1 MQHLPG
7 VARPWTLVAALSV
20 GQLISWGSLYYSFS
34 LFVAPMEADL
44 GWSRADLNGALSVG
58 LLVAG
63 LFALPVGRLIDRRGA
78 HILMTLGSLAGGALC
93 LAWSQVDSIALFY
106 LIWIGIGV
114 VQAATL
120 YEPAFAVITANLGGR
135 YRQGITVLTLL
146 GGLASTV
153 FIPLTQYL
161 IESIGWREALV
172 VLAACNAVLC
182 AGIHLV
188 VLRGTR
194 AQAPAGRAPVKT
206 TQRRD
211 TPLRL
216 ALRNPAFWGI
226 AAMVVTNALAFSA
239 LTFHIVPLLGE
250 RNVSMGTII
259 GIVAVIGPSQVAGR
273 LVLLGFGARIRAVSI
288 GAVSVV
294 CLPVAI
300 LLLLILPSTPMSLV
314 LYALIYGAGN
324 GIMTIARGTIVPEV
338 LGPEGYATV
347 NGALALPSLVAKAG
361 APLGA
366 AAIWSATG
374 SYDAVLWSL
383 FVVAVCGAAIY
394 FTGTRPLSRRAG

>member
-1 MQHLPG
+1 VLSFTG
-7 VARPWTLVAALSV
+7 FAGPWTLVAALSV

-194 AQAPAGRAPVKT
+194 AQAAGRVPVKT
-206 TQRRD
+206 SQRRD

-259 GIVAVIGPSQVAGR
+259 GIVAVIGPAQVAGR
-273 LVLLGFGARIRAVSI
+273 LVLLGFGARIRAVGI

-300 LLLLILPSTPMSLV
+300 LLLLLLPSTPLSLV

-338 LGPEGYATV
+338 LGVEGYATV
-347 NGALALPSLVAKAG
+347 NGALALPSLIAKAG

-374 SYDAVLWSL
+374 SYDTVLWGL
-383 FVVAVCGAAIY
+383 LGVALCGAAIY
-394 FTGTRPLSRRAG
+394 FAGTRPFSRRSA

>member
-1 MQHLPG
+1 
-7 VARPWTLVAALSV
+7 
-20 GQLISWGSLYYSFS
+20 
-34 LFVAPMEADL
+34 MEADL
-44 GWSRADLNGALSVG
+44 GWSRADLNGALSAG

-63 LFALPVGRLIDRRGA
+63 LFALPVGRLIDRHGA
-78 HILMTLGSLAGGALC
+78 HLLMTLGSLAGGVLC
-93 LAWSQVDSIALFY
+93 LAWSQVDSIPLFY
-106 LIWIGIGV
+106 LIWVGIGM

-120 YEPAFAVITANLGGR
+120 YEPAFAVITANLGSR

-153 FIPLTQYL
+153 FIPLTQFL

-172 VLAACNAVLC
+172 VLAACNAFLC
-182 AGIHLV
+182 TGIHLV

-194 AQAPAGRAPVKT
+194 AQAPTGRQPAAVSHG
-206 TQRRD
+206 RD

-216 ALRNPAFWGI
+216 ALRNPAFWGV

-250 RNVSMGTII
+250 RNISMATII
-259 GIVAVIGPSQVAGR
+259 GVVAVIGPAQVAGR
-273 LVLLGFGARIRAVSI
+273 LVLLAFGPRIRAVHI

-294 CLPVAI
+294 CLPAAI
-300 LLLLILPSTPMSLV
+300 LLLLLAPSTPASLV

-338 LGPEGYATV
+338 LGPAGYATV
-347 NGALALPSLVAKAG
+347 NGALALPSLIAKAG

-366 AAIWSATG
+366 AALWSVTG
-374 SYDAVLWSL
+374 SYDGVLWAL
-383 FVVAVCGAAIY
+383 LVVAVLGAAIY
-394 FTGTRPLSRRAG
+394 MAGTRPFSRRAS